1 MSVSRCSRV
10 EHRLFGTGPGP
21 ARKYSSHQGVWKA
34 AGEGTVPDTLLGPEG
49 SDGSPTSGRFTAL
62 DPYRGRTA
70 ERARKAPAPVGARP
84 YVENYTVDASILKSL
99 CIKFLRANGGC
110 LGTRNRRRT

>member
-1 MSVSRCSRV
+1 V
-10 EHRLFGTGPGP
+10 L
-21 ARKYSSHQGVWKA
+21 
-34 AGEGTVPDTLLGPEG
+34 DTLLGPEG
-49 SDGSPTSGRFTAL
+49 SGVMLTSGRYLLARTPVACEPL
-62 DPYRGRTA
+62 RLQPLGAGWGR
-70 ERARKAPAPVGARP
+70 RRVQRWGRP

>member
-1 MSVSRCSRV
+1 M
-10 EHRLFGTGPGP
+10 
-21 ARKYSSHQGVWKA
+21 
-34 AGEGTVPDTLLGPEG
+34 PDTLLGPEG
-49 SDGSPTSGRFTAL
+49 SGVKLETSGRYLLAL
-62 DPYRGRTA
+62 DPRLVRTVLTA
-70 ERARKAPAPVGARP
+70 APWGWWVQAPVVVGGRP